1 MSRSD
6 GIGIPASALTH
17 HHRRG
22 DCEERVERI
31 REHGKREKERLEER
45 NPGSSCE
52 SSEDCV
58 DEGKSGLWSAL
69 SGTREKTSRARRM
82 LGMTNH
88 VECCAAIG
96 YCSKLSLPPLSHT
109 SIHLTVIS
117 GNNLHVLGMTIHCPR
132 RLYCHYRVCQ
142 GMPSRRSLH
151 VATN

>member
-6 GIGIPASALTH
+6 GIGISASALTH
-17 HHRRG
+17 HRG
-22 DCEERVERI
+22 DCEGGVESI
-31 REHGKREKERLEER
+31 GEHEKEKRKDLKRET
-45 NPGSSCE
+45 PGRVTSPLKN
-52 SSEDCV
+52 CV
-58 DEGKSGLWSAL
+58 DEGKSGLWKAV

-109 SIHLTVIS
+109 SIHVTVIS
-117 GNNLHVLGMTIHCPR
+117 GNNLHLLGMALNCSHHF
-132 RLYCHYRVCQ
+132 YCHRRVYQ